1 MISVTYHTI
10 LPIAAG
16 QPTEIEGVKPTR
28 LRKNTKSDFT
38 IIMGQEK
45 DSKETFAFE
54 RVTYELPLPNE
65 FSEFYER
72 FYGKLPPSQ
81 PSHVARDIQEK
92 QPSSPPPIKG
102 PAEPPDGGY
111 GWVCVLCVAII
122 NAHTWG
128 INSSYGVFLA
138 FYLSNSVY
146 PGATSLEFA
155 FVGGLSISTCFLA
168 APLATLSTRYFG
180 LRLTMLMGTL
190 LEVVGLIGASF
201 ATEIWQLFLTQGVA
215 FGVGMGFLFV
225 TSIGIPS
232 QWFTTKR
239 SLANGIAAAGS
250 GFGGLIFSLSAGAMI
265 KSFGIAWCFRILGLI
280 ALAVNTV
287 CIIFIRDRSKEIGSR
302 YSAFDTTLLKRPE
315 YLLLNGYGFFSFLGY
330 IGLIFSLAD
339 YAKKIGLDT
348 AQASLISA
356 LVNMGQGF
364 GRPAVGYF
372 SDSIGRI
379 NMAGVTASACA
390 FLVYFVWTM
399 AKDFGLLVFFA
410 IIGGSVVGSFS
421 ANIGPVAAEVVGLQ
435 DLPAAL
441 SLEWLAVVL
450 PCTFS
455 EPIALQLFG
464 VTGNYLGTQIFIGT
478 SYVGAA
484 LCMLLLRGWKVGELD
499 EIDRIMH
506 SEQGEIETVGNASE
520 TTTEAARLAGR
531 RTMWKHCADWRKV

>member
-1 MISVTYHTI
+1 MD
-10 LPIAAG
+10 
-16 QPTEIEGVKPTR
+16 K
-28 LRKNTKSDFT
+28 K
-38 IIMGQEK
+38 K
-45 DSKETFAFE
+45 DSKESFDFE
-54 RVTYELPLPNE
+54 RVTYDLPVNIQFEE
-65 FSEFYER
+65 FFQQ
-72 FYGKLPPSQ
+72 FYGQPSRSQ
-81 PSHVARDIQEK
+81 PRSVPGIKEK
-92 QPSSPPPIKG
+92 QPSAPPLIRD

-111 GWVCVLCVAII
+111 GWVCVLCVAVI

-168 APLATLSTRYFG
+168 APLATLSTHHFG
-180 LRLTMLMGTL
+180 LRPTMFVGTL
-190 LEVVGLIGASF
+190 LEVAGLIGASF

-239 SLANGIAAAGS
+239 SLANGVAASGS
-250 GFGGLIFSLSAGAMI
+250 GFGGLVYSLSAGAMI
-265 KSFGIAWCFRILGLI
+265 RTIGIAWCFRVLGLL
-280 ALAVNTV
+280 ALVVNTI

-302 YSAFDTTLLKRPE
+302 YSAFDTSLYRRPE

-330 IGLIFSLAD
+330 VALIFSLAD
-339 YAKKIGLDT
+339 YAKKIGLDI
-348 AQASLISA
+348 AQASLLSA

-379 NMAGVTASACA
+379 NMAGVTASSVA

-421 ANIGPVAAEVVGLQ
+421 SNIGPVAAEVVGLQ

-441 SLEWLAVVL
+441 SLEWLALVL

-464 VTGNYLGTQIFIGT
+464 ITGNYLGTQIFIGT
-478 SYVGAA
+478 SYLGAA
-484 LCMLLLRGWKVGELD
+484 LCVLLLRGWKVGELN

-506 SEQGEIETVGNASE
+506 SKEAEIEDVGSSRA
-520 TTTEAARLAGR
+520 TTEAARLAGR
-531 RTMWKHCADWRKV
+531 RTIWTHFAVWRKV